1 MVHSPE
7 DSGCVDRSFRTRKER
22 LSVGARASRYVTS
35 PSRSDRVDSA
45 PRRALADRT
54 RWKQLSPR
62 TLAGSDLREERRSG
76 ALPPRSRRPGV
87 VQRRMQGP
95 GSGAPSMDYGNE
107 EEASAL
113 REMAEGA
120 TRPSCGGSFRDR
132 MLVWHHGNKW
142 FRVMF
147 RIDALS
153 TPACGVLKEALG
165 HGTCAAPVWEGERGR
180 ERPQRRSERDRP
192 RDMVEV
198 HFRAL
203 ESS

>member
-1 MVHSPE
+1 
-7 DSGCVDRSFRTRKER
+7 
-22 LSVGARASRYVTS
+22 
-35 PSRSDRVDSA
+35 
-45 PRRALADRT
+45 
-54 RWKQLSPR
+54 
-62 TLAGSDLREERRSG
+62 
-76 ALPPRSRRPGV
+76 
-87 VQRRMQGP
+87 
-95 GSGAPSMDYGNE
+95 MDYGNE

-165 HGTCAAPVWEGERGR
+165 HGRARHQFGRVSEGVNARSVDLRGTA
-180 ERPQRRSERDRP
+180 
-192 RDMVEV
+192 
-198 HFRAL
+198 RAIWWKCIFVR
-203 ESS
+203 